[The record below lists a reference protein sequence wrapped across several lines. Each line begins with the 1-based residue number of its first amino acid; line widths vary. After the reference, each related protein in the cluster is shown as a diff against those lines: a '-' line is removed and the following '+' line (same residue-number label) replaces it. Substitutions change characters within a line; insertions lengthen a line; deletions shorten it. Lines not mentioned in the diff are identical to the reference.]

1 MFMLSPD
8 NQVRRAIRKIGG
20 PTKAAC
26 LLNVSGSCI
35 HRWIANGYI
44 PNIDHARKLATES
57 GVSSDLLRR
66 VAWCSV
72 QPSYRPSS
80 LHLCNPMISVQV
92 TFPPRMYIPAIATRS

>member
-1 MFMLSPD
+1 MGDNSATPNFTIRGKIPMLMLSPD

-66 VAWCSV
+66 VA
-72 QPSYRPSS
+72 
-80 LHLCNPMISVQV
+80 
-92 TFPPRMYIPAIATRS
+92 